1 MSYYGAERERTF
13 KAYNLADYDPSRV
26 TGLYN
31 IPTLEAEHH
40 IPSKLIA
47 FNKML
52 SEKDNITLIKTD
64 ISPDNESIIKDDI
77 TNPNLELY
85 NDVDIIYSIRPPS
98 ELQPYL
104 VKLAEKIDA
113 MLIIKPLTGEE
124 LNTPRV
130 KMKLKNFKKASFYIL
145 R

>member
-1 MSYYGAERERTF
+1 MWQDFGEYILNEVGDNE
-13 KAYNLADYDPSRV
+13 V
-26 TGLYN
+26 T
-31 IPTLEAEHH
+31 
-40 IPSKLIA
+40 IA
-47 FNKML
+47 GIAVGKFDKIAQML